1 MTKPAGQEG
10 ARTPVRP
17 EPGEAAFTLA
27 PWLKDLPDVPLHPL
41 MVHPVAAMAATT
53 AIGFGMASQ
62 FAGLMVG
69 AMQGATA
76 RARAALD
83 EAAEALAKA
92 EAGKAPAA
100 PVKAKPALTVVPAEP
115 KADKPAPVRRPRAA
129 RPAAGKADDLKAIS
143 GIGPEAGT
151 GAERHG
157 LPALCRHR
165 GLDGRGGGEDRSR
178 ARPRRADRPRRLGGA
193 GEDAGDGAGLRLR
206 RNRQDWSNSSK
217 SA

>member
-143 GIGPEAGT
+143 GIGPKLEQVLNGMGYRRYADIAAWTAAEVARIEA
-151 GAERHG
+151 E
-157 LPALCRHR
+157 L
-165 GLDGRGGGEDRSR
+165 GLDGRI
-178 ARPRRADRPRRLGGA
+178 AR
-193 GEDAGDGAGLRLR
+193 DGWVEQAKTLATARG
-206 RNRQDWSNSSK
+206 
-217 SA
+217 